1 MFDGLSEFLIHW
13 GLLAVALW
21 LASRM
26 FSGIRF
32 ESTGALALSALLLGF
47 ANAFIKPL
55 VILLTLPF
63 TLVTFGLFLLVI
75 NALMVQLVAWLVSGF
90 KVSGF
95 WTAFFASIFISL
107 FSFVAGYFLSGGEAA
122 FQPIAGPG
130 TWI

>member
-32 ESTGALALSALLLGF
+32 ESTGALVLSALLLGF

-55 VILLTLPF
+55 VILYAGDFRAVPARHQCIDGAAGGLAGQRF
-63 TLVTFGLFLLVI
+63 QGFGLLDGILCQHLHFAVQFRRGLLP
-75 NALMVQLVAWLVSGF
+75 LRW
-90 KVSGF
+90 
-95 WTAFFASIFISL
+95 
-107 FSFVAGYFLSGGEAA
+107 
-122 FQPIAGPG
+122 
-130 TWI
+130 